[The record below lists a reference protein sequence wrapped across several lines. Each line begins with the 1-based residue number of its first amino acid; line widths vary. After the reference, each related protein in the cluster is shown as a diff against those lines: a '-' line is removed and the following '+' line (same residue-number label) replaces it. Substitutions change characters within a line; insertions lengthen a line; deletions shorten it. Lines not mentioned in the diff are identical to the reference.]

1 MAYAPILD
9 PSAFA
14 GMGHWRKVSVAAAA
28 ALQELAG
35 GNADQLRDA
44 IRLLDDAEPD
54 DRLRQRIEGLPGV
67 QSVVERTGVSMQEL
81 FPRLKDQLR
90 EVKAFGELDGGT
102 IDPSQPDDY
111 IGPVGRLIRSGRV
124 ELFAGKPSVGS
135 P

>member
-14 GMGHWRKVSVAAAA
+14 GKGHWRKVSVAAAS

-35 GNADQLRDA
+35 GKADQLRDA
-44 IRLLDDAEPD
+44 IRLLDASEAD
-54 DRLRQRIEGLPGV
+54 DPLRHLIEGLPGV
-67 QSVVERTGVSMQEL
+67 PKVVERTGVSMDEL
-81 FPRLKDQLR
+81 FLRLKDQLR

-102 IDPSQPDDY
+102 IDPRRPDDY

-124 ELFAGKPSVGS
+124 ELFAGKPSVGG